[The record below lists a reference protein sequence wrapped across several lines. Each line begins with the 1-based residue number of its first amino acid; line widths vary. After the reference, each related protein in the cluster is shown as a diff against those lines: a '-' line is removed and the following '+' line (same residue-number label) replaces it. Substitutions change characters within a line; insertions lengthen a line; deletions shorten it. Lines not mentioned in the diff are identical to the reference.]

1 MPTLHWIGKEAV
13 VKHHKDV
20 PYRLLEPVAELSCIP
35 SSPASPSP
43 LATLPQGGEGK
54 AAPSPFKGEGWGEG
68 KNSPS
73 VDANTSTNLSQNTEN
88 LIVQGDNLHALK
100 ALLPRYA
107 GQVKCIYI
115 DPPYNTGNEGWVYN
129 DNVNSA
135 EIKRWLGEVVGKEGE
150 TLDRHDRWLCMM
162 YPRLLLLKQFL
173 REDGAIFVSIDDNEV
188 GNLQALMRE
197 IFGAANEVATIV
209 WEKGKKGDSKLV
221 SVTHEY
227 IVAFVKNKALLK
239 EKNIK
244 WRRRKPG
251 IDDVLDF
258 YETLRKKHENNHAEV
273 RKEMMAWYKAM
284 PKTDPRKS
292 HKHYN
297 WSDNRGLYFP
307 DNFHGPD
314 DGRESRPRYP
324 IIHPVTQQ
332 ACAMPST
339 GWRWEEDTTI
349 KALKEEP
356 PRIHFGKDHTT
367 IPNRKSYLFEIDV
380 EPMLSVFY
388 TDGRAATLEVEAM
401 LGAGAFQFPKDSEV
415 IADLIGMVTDEGDLI
430 LDSFAGSGTT
440 AHAVLKLNQQSKI
453 PRRFILAELNENVA
467 TSKTCERVR
476 KAIEGYIPLTGK
488 KQIPIAGLG
497 GSFQFCKLSTK
508 PLFTAL
514 GQIRSDVTFAQLAE
528 FVWFVETGTGFTG
541 KANSSLIGVHQG
553 RAIYLLYNGILKD
566 KSVGG
571 GNVLTTPVLDILPKH
586 NGAKV
591 IFAAANRLGAP
602 KLAREQIVFKQTPY
616 ALDV

>member
-1 MPTLHWIGKEAV
+1 MPTLNWIGKEAV
-13 VKHHKDV
+13 VKHHKEV
-20 PYRLLEPVAELSCIP
+20 PFRMLQPLAELSYGEA
-35 SSPASPSP
+35 SSP
-43 LATLPQGGEGK
+43 E
-54 AAPSPFKGEGWGEG
+54 
-68 KNSPS
+68 N
-73 VDANTSTNLSQNTEN
+73 EN

-107 GQVKCIYI
+107 GKVKCIYI

-129 DNVNSA
+129 DNVNSP

-197 IFGAANEVATIV
+197 IFGTGNEVATIV

-239 EKNIK
+239 DKNIK

-258 YETLRKKHENNHAEV
+258 YETLRKKHENNHAEI

-284 PKTDPRKS
+284 PKTDPRKA

-324 IIHPVTQQ
+324 IIHPVTKQ

-339 GWRWEEDTTI
+339 GWRWEESTTI
-349 KALKEEP
+349 EALKEDP

-388 TDGRAATLEVEAM
+388 TDGRAATLEVEAI

-440 AHAVLKLNQQSKI
+440 GHAVLKLNQHSKI
-453 PRRFILAELNENVA
+453 PRNFILAELDENVA
-467 TSKTCERVR
+467 TNKTRERVR

-488 KQIPIAGLG
+488 KRTPVAGLS
-497 GSFQFCKLSTK
+497 GSFKFCKLSSE
-508 PLFTAL
+508 PLFTAE
-514 GQIRSDVTFAQLAE
+514 GQIRSDVTFAELAE
-528 FVWFVETGTGFTG
+528 FVWFTETGTGYPRCSKPSPLLGVYKG
-541 KANSSLIGVHQG
+541 K
-553 RAIYLLYNGILKD
+553 AIYLLFNGILKD
-566 KSVGG
+566 RGDLG
-571 GNVLTTPVLDILPKH
+571 GNVLNNRTLAVLPEHDGH
-586 NGAKV
+586 RVVYGARSRFDK
-591 IFAAANRLGAP
+591 A
-602 KLAREQIVFKQTPY
+602 KLSRMKIEFKQLPY
-616 ALDV
+616 ELTIKSWV